1 MVRLLFVL
9 FLFFFNYTLIAQQA
23 NNNSYYDKSNFKTI
37 LDKQSKDLYSLY
49 SEEVG
54 ITDKLINGKEYIPYY
69 ILSRLKPVL
78 YIDKI
83 HTASV
88 ILDGRKYDDLILDY
102 DSYTDDV
109 IYTDDSRIINNRIC
123 QLALNKDVVEGFNI
137 YINQDSLIFKNITK
151 KDNPDFNLRDGFYE
165 LVYDERIKYIIKHQ
179 SIVHQ
184 KDGREEYYYS
194 PISYVKIDGQFY
206 RIRSSRKFVKLFGKK
221 AEDIRKFM
229 HINRIDI
236 KTANKKQIIS
246 VMKFYDSNLMSEG

>member
-1 MVRLLFVL
+1 M
-9 FLFFFNYTLIAQQA
+9 LIAQQA
-23 NNNSYYDKSNFKTI
+23 KNDNGYYDKSNFKTI
-37 LDKQSKDLYSLY
+37 LEKQSTDLYNLY

-54 ITDKLINGKEYIPYY
+54 TTDKLINGKEYIPYY
-69 ILSRLKPVL
+69 FLSRLKPVL

-88 ILDGRKYDDLILDY
+88 ILDGRKYDNVILDY

-109 IYTDDSRIINNRIC
+109 IYTDDTRIINSRAC

-137 YINQDSLIFKNITK
+137 YINQDSVIFRNITK

-165 LVYDERIKYIIKHQ
+165 LVYDGKVKYIIKHQ
-179 SIVHQ
+179 SVVHE
-184 KDGREEYYYS
+184 KDGRNEYFYS
-194 PISYVKIDGQFY
+194 PVSYVKVDGKFY
-206 RIRSSRKFVKLFGKK
+206 RVRSSGKFVKLFGQQ
-221 AEDIRKFM
+221 AEDIRKLM

-246 VMKFYDSNLMSEG
+246 ILKFCDSRLMSES